1 MNICRRLALDHAWQR
16 ELANL
21 VLETRPNDPVRAR
34 LYRLLKSELE
44 SHAEAEERTLYGI
57 LLCLPNCHLP
67 ARRAIHGH
75 QKVADQLRALEE
87 IDMGSDEWLRRLYRL
102 RDELEH
108 FAWGEEELLFP
119 AVRECLDHATATRM
133 TDEYAQRK
141 STCTAVELEVAPWP
155 TECHTASTQ
164 RVS

>member
-1 MNICRRLALDHAWQR
+1 LNICRRLALDHAWQR

-75 QKVADQLRALEE
+75 QRVADQLRALEE
-87 IDMGSDEWLRRLYRL
+87 VDMSSDEWLRRFGRL
-102 RDELEH
+102 RDEFEH
-108 FAWGEEELLFP
+108 FACGEEELLFP
-119 AVRECLDHATATRM
+119 AVRESLDHATATRM

-141 STCTAVELEVAPWP
+141 SACTVVDLDVTPWP
-155 TECHTASTQ
+155 TEYLTAS
-164 RVS
+164 SSA